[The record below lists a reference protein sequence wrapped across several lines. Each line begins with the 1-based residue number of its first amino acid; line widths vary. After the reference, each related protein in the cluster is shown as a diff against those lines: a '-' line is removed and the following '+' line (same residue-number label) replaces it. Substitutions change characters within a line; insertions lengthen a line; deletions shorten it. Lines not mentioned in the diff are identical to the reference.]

1 MDRAALAACLVEAD
15 EARRDALLEDSVG
28 ALDRQLATELAYILK
43 DICLGGWSSDPT
55 RSLAAA
61 ATLRKISELRP
72 EPEITA
78 LCLWSQ
84 GIEALIGGDMPGAI
98 ESLDHARSGFLKLN
112 KTEVAASTE
121 VSKVIALAMLGL
133 YDEAIAS
140 ALRAREVFLDHQ
152 NTLAAGKIEHNIGN

>member
-1 MDRAALAACLVEAD
+1 MDRAALAARLVETGKVD
-15 EARRDALLEDSVG
+15 EARRDELLEHFVG
-28 ALDRQLATELAYILK
+28 ALDLQLAYILK
-43 DICLGGWSSDPT
+43 DICLDGWSSDPT